1 MAKIMHKG
9 MLKTWKEDRGFGF
22 IKPDNGGKDIF
33 IHISSLK
40 GVSRRPVT
48 GDVIYYQ
55 TTKDSSGKYKAI
67 NAKIE
72 GVEIVTN
79 KSGNFRISGKVIW
92 AITLG
97 LLIVAVAVFFYIR

>member
-9 MLKTWKEDRGFGF
+9 MLKTWKENRGFGF

-55 TTKDSSGKYKAI
+55 TAKDSGGKYKAI

-72 GVEIVTN
+72 GVEVVEN
-79 KSGNFRISGKVIW
+79 KSAFKINGKVIG
-92 AITLG
+92 AITFALV
-97 LLIVAVAVFFYIR
+97 IVAIAVFLFVR

>member
-55 TTKDSSGKYKAI
+55 TAKDSGGKYKAI

-72 GVEIVTN
+72 GVKVIEN
-79 KSGNFRISGKVIW
+79 KPADFRISGKVIG

-97 LLIVAVAVFFYIR
+97 LLTIAIAVLFYIR

>member
-22 IKPDNGGKDIF
+22 IKPDHGGKDIF

-55 TTKDSSGKYKAI
+55 TAKDRSGKYKAI

-72 GVEIVTN
+72 GVEVVEN
-79 KSGNFRISGKVIW
+79 KSADFKRSGKVIA
-92 AITLG
+92 AIALG
-97 LLIVAVAVFFYIR
+97 LLIVAIAVLFYIR

>member
-1 MAKIMHKG
+1 MHKG
-9 MLKTWKEDRGFGF
+9 MLKTWKENRGFGF

-40 GVSRRPVT
+40 GVSRRPIT

-55 TTKDSSGKYKAI
+55 TAKDRTGKYKAV

-72 GVEIVTN
+72 GVELLEN
-79 KSGNFRISGKVIW
+79 KPSLRMSRKVIM
-92 AITLG
+92 AIALG
-97 LLIVAVAVFFYIR
+97 LLIAAIAVLFYIR